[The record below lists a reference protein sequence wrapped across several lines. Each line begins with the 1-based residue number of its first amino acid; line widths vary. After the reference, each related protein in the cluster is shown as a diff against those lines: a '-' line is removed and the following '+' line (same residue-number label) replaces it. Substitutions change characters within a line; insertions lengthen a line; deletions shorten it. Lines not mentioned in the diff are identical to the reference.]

1 MLARITGR
9 SFREEARPAT
19 TSFDLVLSIRRRR
32 LRWLGHILR
41 AGDHRLVFKAIVVQA
56 EMGRQGNMWMDS
68 PAHNTMTEVMQLAA
82 DKAVWKKMCKELK

>member
-1 MLARITGR
+1 M
-9 SFREEARPAT
+9 
-19 TSFDLVLSIRRRR
+19 
-32 LRWLGHILR
+32 
-41 AGDHRLVFKAIVVQA
+41 AIAVQA